1 MGSATWTRTRNPPEP
16 ELLTPEQLEHLGPGP
31 LRPGWARF
39 HSAPPGWRLIVFFS
53 DAKTFLQGRAPS
65 VADGPTLTRNTS

>member
-16 ELLTPEQLEHLGPGP
+16 ELLTPEQLEQLGPGP

-39 HSAPPGWRLIVFFS
+39 HTATEPTQTYVKLTSLSPPRLEVDCLFF
-53 DAKTFLQGRAPS
+53 R
-65 VADGPTLTRNTS
+65 R